1 MDTTENNKKHMGSC
15 VEFMITRSPKKSY
28 EALLKLEKKSIEMF
42 KKEDVGYDLFSLTK
56 NTSWEGFTNI
66 SKNILASEDE
76 NIWINM
82 LSFRDQNH
90 RDEFVTK
97 MSSDKECQN
106 SYEEFTK
113 LITPGSQIIT
123 GEFKRLI
130 C

>member
-1 MDTTENNKKHMGSC
+1 MDTAENNKKHMGSY
-15 VEFMITRSPKKSY
+15 VEFMITRSPKKNY
-28 EALLKLEKKSIEMF
+28 EALLKLEKKSAEMF
-42 KKEDVGYDLFSLTK
+42 KKEDVGYDLFLLTK

-66 SKNILASEDE
+66 SKNISASEDE

-82 LSFRDQNH
+82 SSFRDQKH

-106 SYEEFTK
+106 SYEEFTN

-123 GEFKRLI
+123 GEFKRLV

>member
-1 MDTTENNKKHMGSC
+1 M
-15 VEFMITRSPKKSY
+15 
-28 EALLKLEKKSIEMF
+28 
-42 KKEDVGYDLFSLTK
+42 LTK

-76 NIWINM
+76 NTWINM

-90 RDEFVTK
+90 RDEFGTK

-106 SYEEFTK
+106 SYEEFTN
-113 LITPGSQIIT
+113 LITPGSHIIT
-123 GEFKRLI
+123 GEFKRLV

>member
-1 MDTTENNKKHMGSC
+1 
-15 VEFMITRSPKKSY
+15 MISRSPKQNY
-28 EALLKLEKKSIEMF
+28 EALLKLEKKSAEKF
-42 KKEDVGYDLFSLTK
+42 KKEDVGYDLFLLTR
-56 NTSWEGFTNI
+56 NSSWEGFTNI

-82 LSFRDQNH
+82 LSLRDQNH

-113 LITPGSQIIT
+113 LITPSTQIIRNMV
-123 GEFKRLI
+123 K
-130 C
+130 